1 MQAIKIFTPLLLSVA
16 LFGCNQAKDTATDT
30 ANKAV
35 DTATTAVNTTASAV
49 SNSTQVVGSAVSETA
64 SAVVN
69 TTTSVA
75 NAVNPNMTPAEHQD
89 AREDIMKQ
97 YGRTSKALRGMTED
111 PAKFNA
117 DELKKHVETL
127 KQDPWGHFQ
136 DTAKGGDAK
145 EEIWINPAEFQA
157 QVDKYKTAVSALE
170 TAAANATSIDAVK
183 AQIGDVGASCKS
195 CHEKFKE
202 DN

>member
-127 KQDPWGHFQ
+127 KQDPWGHFP
-136 DTAKGGDAK
+136 DTAQGGDAK
-145 EEIWINPAEFQA
+145 EEVWTNPAEFQA

>member
-49 SNSTQVVGSAVSETA
+49 S
-64 SAVVN
+64 N

-127 KQDPWGHFQ
+127 KQDPWGHFP

>member
-49 SNSTQVVGSAVSETA
+49 SNSTQAVGSAVSETA

-69 TTTSVA
+69 TTTSVANATA

-127 KQDPWGHFQ
+127 KQDPWGHFP

-170 TAAANATSIDAVK
+170 TAAD
-183 AQIGDVGASCKS
+183 QCDQ
-195 CHEKFKE
+195 H
-202 DN
+202 

>member
-127 KQDPWGHFQ
+127 KQDPWGHFP